1 MPKKRGKKVKGTRK
15 EAKALQLLKQG
26 YSKKQ
31 VAEQVRIGVST
42 VYSISRRFRKQ
53 EQEAIQDREKL
64 RLLFED
70 YEERHPPE
78 IPTTIDGRIVV

>member
-1 MPKKRGKKVKGTRK
+1 MPKRGRKVKGTRK

-26 YSKKQ
+26 YSEKQ

-42 VYSISRRFRKQ
+42 AYDIRRRFRKQ
-53 EQEAIQDREKL
+53 EQESIQDKEKL
-64 RLLFED
+64 QLLFED

-78 IPTTIDGRIVV
+78 IPITIGDRIVV